1 MDEKANEIL
10 YGGIDM
16 PPEMDNYPEE
26 QDKRQLWAIYESS
39 TYAILEQMN
48 KEEFKDTYNI
58 LKTDITSM
66 PDEYQKVFIDK
77 YMDKMAEIYEYE
89 FPSKRIYG
97 KPEEIR
103 DMFKFVEFVE
113 FNHIT
118 FLKYVWKYQDDILS
132 VDIRKYVQEN
142 EQDIMDEMVQQSNL
156 LITLTE
162 NTSEFLRT
170 YTKEGILEWFINR
183 SERNKYEIYAENL
196 D

>member
-39 TYAILEQMN
+39 TYAILEHMN

-97 KPEEIR
+97 RPEEIR
-103 DMFKFVEFVE
+103 DMFKFIEFVE
-113 FNHIT
+113 FDNLS
-118 FLKYVWKYQDDILS
+118 FFKYVWKYQDDILS

-142 EQDIMDEMVQQSNL
+142 EKAIMDEMVQQSNL

-170 YTKEGILEWFINR
+170 YNKEGILEWFINR

>member
-39 TYAILEQMN
+39 TYAILEHMN

-77 YMDKMAEIYEYE
+77 YMDKMVEIYEYE

-97 KPEEIR
+97 RPEEIR
-103 DMFKFVEFVE
+103 DMFKFIEFVE
-113 FNHIT
+113 FDNLS
-118 FLKYVWKYQDDILS
+118 FFKYVWKYQDDILS

-142 EQDIMDEMVQQSNL
+142 EKAIMDEMVQQSNL

-170 YTKEGILEWFINR
+170 YNKEGILEWFINR

>member
-39 TYAILEQMN
+39 TYAILEHMN

-97 KPEEIR
+97 RPEEIR
-103 DMFKFVEFVE
+103 DMFKFIEFVE
-113 FNHIT
+113 FDNLS
-118 FLKYVWKYQDDILS
+118 FFKYVWKYQDDILS

-142 EQDIMDEMVQQSNL
+142 EKAIMDEMVQQSTL
-156 LITLTE
+156 L
-162 NTSEFLRT
+162 NF
-170 YTKEGILEWFINR
+170 
-183 SERNKYEIYAENL
+183 
-196 D
+196 